1 MLARSDRSCHK
12 EPTTMDHPQ
21 PDILGELAAAYANRP
36 ALPDWSSAWAAQ
48 GAAAAASPI
57 AEALA
62 PMLSQ
67 PDTPHERG
75 NAVIALL
82 RRLHGILPGLPPVNA
97 GPIHDLWPPDLRGR
111 FVLADERMVHP
122 WNRTWPADDV
132 LLLAEALGRAQ
143 HHLGGRDALEAEL
156 MRLATGPCA
165 EARRSA
171 EAHRIAAD
179 EGRRRIESVRRSA
192 DDTLLR
198 YLLAALTLNTLHHVD
213 QERSDEARQAA
224 SLRSEAGMWT
234 LGPPDRAYLNTWVR
248 QLSDLLAGQPD
259 PSGMRYA
266 EEFLRC
272 EASYHSTALPE
283 DASPAEI
290 VAWLVP
296 FLYADEAIELYHRL
310 GAEPLEVDATDEAD
324 DADDADGDDCPDA
337 PHFSP

>member
-1 MLARSDRSCHK
+1 M
-12 EPTTMDHPQ
+12 
-21 PDILGELAAAYANRP
+21 
-36 ALPDWSSAWAAQ
+36 PDWSSAWAAQ
-48 GAAAAASPI
+48 STAAAASPI

-62 PMLSQ
+62 PML
-67 PDTPHERG
+67 R
-75 NAVIALL
+75 N
-82 RRLHGILPGLPPVNA
+82 
-97 GPIHDLWPPDLRGR
+97 
-111 FVLADERMVHP
+111 
-122 WNRTWPADDV
+122 
-132 LLLAEALGRAQ
+132 
-143 HHLGGRDALEAEL
+143 
-156 MRLATGPCA
+156 
-165 EARRSA
+165 
-171 EAHRIAAD
+171 
-179 EGRRRIESVRRSA
+179 
-192 DDTLLR
+192 
-198 YLLAALTLNTLHHVD
+198 LLAALTLNILHHVD

-234 LGPPDRAYLNTWVR
+234 LGPPDRAYLNVWVR

-310 GAEPLEVDATDEAD
+310 GAEPFEVDATDEAD